1 VNTTHRPA
9 SGAKRKYQAD
19 PAAIYKLMS
28 RIQLFTPEELTRLQI
43 PIRVSFEA
51 IKSGRGTHSD
61 YQDLADAI
69 NCAMIRAESIDP
81 MAESMVLRARDAMLR
96 VLDRFRRTN
105 RWGFDG
111 PAITE
116 VEDAVEFHEQLLRL
130 STPQQMI
137 DAMKEVHRRCARG
150 FGASSQAEVTA

>member
-1 VNTTHRPA
+1 MNTAHRRA

-19 PAAIYKLMS
+19 PATIYKMMS
-28 RIQLFTPEELTRLQI
+28 KFQLFTPEELTRLQI

-51 IKSGRGTHSD
+51 LKSGHGTHSD

-81 MAESMVLRARDAMLR
+81 IAEAMVLRARDAMLR
-96 VLDRFRRTN
+96 LLDRFRRTS

-111 PAITE
+111 PAIAE
-116 VEDAVEFHEQLLRL
+116 VAEAVDFHEQLLRL
-130 STPQQMI
+130 STPQQMM

-150 FGASSQAEVTA
+150 FGASSQAEVTP